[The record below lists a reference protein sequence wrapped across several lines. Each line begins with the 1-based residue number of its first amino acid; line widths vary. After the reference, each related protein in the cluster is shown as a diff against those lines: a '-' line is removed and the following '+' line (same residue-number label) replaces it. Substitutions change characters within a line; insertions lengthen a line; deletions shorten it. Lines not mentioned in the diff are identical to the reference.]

1 MKSFL
6 ERLLLLKRSP
16 LFGEVP
22 TDDLRVVVEQ
32 LREEA
37 CFAGERIFDIHD
49 PGDEMYIVMSGK
61 IGISL
66 NEDPA
71 STQFVSVVGPGE
83 CFGEMGLL
91 DDMPRSATAHVV
103 EDAILLFLS
112 RDKLRGLVIS
122 YPELA
127 FGLLRSMSLRLRNA
141 NELIGVTAARPKG
154 GIDET

>member
-49 PGDEMYIVMSGK
+49 PGDQMYILVSGK
-61 IGISL
+61 VGISL
-66 NEDPA
+66 AEDPR
-71 STQFVSVVGPGE
+71 SRDFVSVLGPGE

-91 DDMPRSATAHVV
+91 DDQPRSATAHVL
-103 EDAILLFLS
+103 EDAVVLCLE
-112 RDKLRGLVIS
+112 REKLRGLVVS
-122 YPELA
+122 YPALA
-127 FGLLRSMSLRLRNA
+127 FGLLRSLSLRLRNA
-141 NELIGVTAARPKG
+141 NEMIAMRAG
-154 GIDET
+154 GGKEEGK

>member
-6 ERLLLLKRSP
+6 ERLLFLKRSP

-37 CFAGERIFDIHD
+37 CFVGERIFDIHD
-49 PGDEMYIVMSGK
+49 PVDEMYIVMSGK
-61 IGISL
+61 VGISL
-66 NEDPA
+66 NENPELA
-71 STQFVSVVGPGE
+71 QFVSVLGPGE

-91 DDMPRSATAHVV
+91 DDLPRSATAHVV
-103 EDAILLFLS
+103 EDVILLCLE
-112 RDKLRGLVIS
+112 RDKLRGLLVS

-127 FGLLRSMSLRLRNA
+127 FGLLRSLSLRLRNA
-141 NELIGVTAARPKG
+141 NEFIGASSAGKQG
-154 GIDET
+154 SAK

>member
-22 TDDLRVVVEQ
+22 TDELRMVVEQ

-37 CFAGERIFDIHD
+37 CFAGERIFEIHD
-49 PGDEMYIVMSGK
+49 PADQMYIVLDGR

-66 NEDPA
+66 NSDPRA
-71 STQFVSVVGPGE
+71 ADFVSVLGPGE

-91 DDMPRSATAHVV
+91 DDGARSATAHVI
-103 EDAILLFLS
+103 EDAVLLRLEKE
-112 RDKLRGLVIS
+112 KLRGLVVRH
-122 YPELA
+122 PELA
-127 FGLLRSMSLRLRNA
+127 FGLLRALSLRLRAA
-141 NELIGVTAARPKG
+141 NELISAQDDPSNGRKK
-154 GIDET
+154 

>member
-6 ERLLLLKRSP
+6 DRLLLLKRSP

-49 PGDEMYIVMSGK
+49 PGDQMYILVSGQV
-61 IGISL
+61 GISL
-66 NEDPA
+66 SEDPRA
-71 STQFVSVVGPGE
+71 GHFVSILGPGE
-83 CFGEMGLL
+83 CFGEMGVL
-91 DDMPRSATAHVV
+91 DDRPRSATAHVI
-103 EDAILLFLS
+103 EDAIVLCLEKE
-112 RDKLRGLVIS
+112 KLRGLVVS

-127 FGLLRSMSLRLRNA
+127 FGLLRSLSLRLRKA
-141 NELIGVTAARPKG
+141 NELISTQHISKEGNG
-154 GIDET
+154 

>member
-6 ERLLLLKRSP
+6 ERLLLLKCSP

-32 LREEA
+32 LREEV

-49 PGDEMYIVMSGK
+49 PCDEMYIVMSGK

-66 NEDPA
+66 NEDPTI
-71 STQFVSVVGPGE
+71 TQFVGEIGSGE

-91 DDMPRSATAHVV
+91 DDMTRSATAHVV
-103 EDAILLFLS
+103 EDGILLCLA
-112 RDKLRGLVIS
+112 RDKLRGLIIS

-127 FGLLRSMSLRLRNA
+127 FGLLRSLSLRLRKA
-141 NELIGVTAARPKG
+141 NELIGVTSARTKG
-154 GIDET
+154 EIDGT